1 MTRTAVKTA
10 VSDGALA
17 LGRVILIFSAAQIL
31 DLGTTI
37 LGIRDGLGG
46 ESNPL
51 VAPLMQNSVEL
62 SLSLK
67 LLVATLAMLV
77 VLSYVS
83 QARQLKVLTVMA
95 GIALVAPL
103 VNALQLLTLKG

>member
-1 MTRTAVKTA
+1 MTRTAVKAA

-17 LGRVILIFSAAQIL
+17 LARVILIFMAAQIL

-37 LGIRDGLGG
+37 LGIRDGLGP

-51 VAPLMQNSVEL
+51 VAPLVRNNLEL

-67 LLVATLAMLV
+67 LLVATLVMLM
-77 VLSYVS
+77 VLRFVS
-83 QARQLKVLTVMA
+83 QPRQWKVLMVMA
-95 GIALVAPL
+95 AIALVAPL
-103 VNALQLLTLKG
+103 VNALQLLTLTG